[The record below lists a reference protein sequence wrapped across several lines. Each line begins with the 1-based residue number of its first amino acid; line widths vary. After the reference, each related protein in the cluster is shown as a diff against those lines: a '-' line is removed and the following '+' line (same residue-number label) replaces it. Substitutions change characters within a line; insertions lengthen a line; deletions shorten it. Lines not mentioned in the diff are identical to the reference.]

1 MRKKFFWRPPPLI
14 SGSGWLP
21 PPSPLIWR
29 SGSATGSKGEA
40 HVFLTSML
48 LWRTSPPQ
56 YVQASALLIQFFVLC
71 WSRCLLSTDSP
82 HAWHCSS
89 PYWQISSCFCTND
102 RSQLVS
108 KKNREQWRKLRY
120 LPRSGRDAERMSSYS
135 HVRKNVKNDLACVTP
150 VVFSVVGLKKTS
162 GWLFW
167 QFSKFLWSEHRP
179 VYTAPRHAHRRTKK
193 MRYQVLGIEKC
204 MIIALYCFCCSCQL
218 EKKNFLKRGRSYFWN
233 LSPIFTN
240 LFNEGFLF

>member
-1 MRKKFFWRPPPLI
+1 MCGLFARLQRIKHCLWDLLVTTSVSRPNTFFLVRFSQWRNQGRFPGGPAPPYFSTKMRKKFFWRPPPPLI
-14 SGSGWLP
+14 SGSGWPP

-56 YVQASALLIQFFVLC
+56 YLQASALLIQFFVLC

-108 KKNREQWRKLRY
+108 KKNREQ
-120 LPRSGRDAERMSSYS
+120 
-135 HVRKNVKNDLACVTP
+135 
-150 VVFSVVGLKKTS
+150 
-162 GWLFW
+162 
-167 QFSKFLWSEHRP
+167 
-179 VYTAPRHAHRRTKK
+179 
-193 MRYQVLGIEKC
+193 
-204 MIIALYCFCCSCQL
+204 
-218 EKKNFLKRGRSYFWN
+218 
-233 LSPIFTN
+233 
-240 LFNEGFLF
+240 